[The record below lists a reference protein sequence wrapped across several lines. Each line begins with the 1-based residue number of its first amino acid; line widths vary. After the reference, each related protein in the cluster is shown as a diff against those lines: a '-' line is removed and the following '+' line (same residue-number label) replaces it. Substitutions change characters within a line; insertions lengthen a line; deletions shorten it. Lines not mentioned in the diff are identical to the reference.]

1 MSDLDETAGDEEMVA
16 AGDCDPMRLVRRIN
30 ELLARNQQAD
40 DDPLTSDDDDDEC
53 DGAKRRGVP
62 PPPFAPD
69 VAERVVLVADDSF
82 YTGVRRFGIDWSVRH
97 LLEFARA
104 HPGEMVSVG
113 SGCASLEWAA
123 FGSDARCI
131 CVDPKLTPGARIA
144 PLAPSVGE
152 LVEQR
157 PELVSAATLLCNWCL
172 PNESAYD
179 MEAVELIKPPAV
191 LALIERFHGSYGA
204 AGGERFHTFIEEPA
218 AHGYR
223 VAHRTRLEGDRESAV
238 EWIWLER
245 ADQPPRR
252 PALPRR
258 LEAREPCQSGACRI
272 A

>member
-1 MSDLDETAGDEEMVA
+1 MSDLDKKAGDEETDTV
-16 AGDCDPMRLVRRIN
+16 GDCDPMRLVRRIS
-30 ELLARNQQAD
+30 ELLASTNQQAA
-40 DDPLTSDDDDDEC
+40 DDPLTSDDDD
-53 DGAKRRGVP
+53 GVARRGVP

-69 VAERVVLVADDSF
+69 VAERVVVVADDSF

-104 HPGEMVSVG
+104 HPGELVSVG

-131 CVDPKLTPGARIA
+131 CVDPKVAPGTRLA

-152 LVEQR
+152 LLERR
-157 PELVSAATLLCNWCL
+157 PELVGRATLLCNWCL
-172 PNESAYD
+172 PNDSAYD
-179 MEAVELIKPPAV
+179 MEAVELLKPPAV

-204 AGGERFHTFIEEPA
+204 AGGRRFHAFTEEPA

-223 VAHRTRLEGDRESAV
+223 SAHRTRLEGDRESAV

-258 LEAREPCQSGACRI
+258 LEAREPSQSGACRI